1 MREAEIKNYTKL
13 NELAEKGGIVIFGC
27 GVDKDIPTC
36 EIRQAFAVESKIYN
50 RSFES
55 VSVNGA
61 LSIYK
66 ETVAALSPET
76 VLLHIGETDIEFFAE
91 NSAEFDNKYRELIGY
106 IKSQNKKCR
115 IAIISLRN
123 YDYDSRIEGI
133 NKHLKYIADS
143 EQCEYGDIS
152 AKMVWNPKASMEV
165 ASFVYSIGF
174 VHPLKNKRP
183 LYDLVKMLFCY
194 NA

>member
-1 MREAEIKNYTKL
+1 MRESEIKNYTKL
-13 NELAEKGGIVIFGC
+13 NELAEQGGIVIFGC

-55 VSVNGA
+55 ISVKDA
-61 LSIYK
+61 LSVYK

-91 NSAEFDNKYRELIGY
+91 NSAEFDNKYRELITF
-106 IKSQNKKCR
+106 IKTQNPKCR
-115 IAIISLRN
+115 ICIVSLKN
-123 YDYDSRIEGI
+123 YDNNLLTEEM

-143 EQCEYGDIS
+143 ERCEYADI
-152 AKMVWNPKASMEV
+152 AGKKVWNPKVTMDA
-165 ASFVYSIGF
+165 ASFVYSLGF
-174 VHPLKNKRP
+174 IHPLKNKRP
-183 LYDLVKMLFCY
+183 LYDLVKIMFCY
-194 NA
+194 DA